1 MSLVFGLRYV
11 LDPDAP
17 TGERIREVEVGG
29 RPLDP
34 NRRYLAAAYGGR
46 LQRVGEA
53 KPGYEPKPIYEVL
66 AEYLRSVGRV
76 RVRPE
81 PNVKVIG
88 RNYRMPEVTG

>member
-1 MSLVFGLRYV
+1 M
-11 LDPDAP
+11 
-17 TGERIREVEVGG
+17 
-29 RPLDP
+29 
-34 NRRYLAAAYGGR
+34 
-46 LQRVGEA
+46 GEA